1 MFQVSFAKERDL
13 RLYKIAASTI
23 NTFGHRY
30 GADFVAIAI
39 VFIVYTLTLWT
50 AYAYQISVASA
61 LRGGASN
68 TLPVVICGLAARR
81 IIIRGLIGRG
91 LVVQALGHTIL
102 CALFSLTAY
111 WILIVLLSAT
121 SSSSVWNFVVK
132 NFVVRGMSWQ
142 LLENVTTYGVLAA
155 LTYARAY
162 SQAAKSAVVPVS
174 VESVAMPAPSPKE
187 PSRYLVRIGDE
198 LRPIDVD
205 RIVSISGADDYAE
218 ITTLDGKRL
227 VTMTLAEF
235 EATLDPVRFI
245 RIHRSRI
252 VNLDYVERAE
262 PAGSGRL
269 LLHMQNGDTIATS
282 RAGGRAVKTRVI

>member
-1 MFQVSFAKERDL
+1 MSARSTLDTFHRRHGSDL
-13 RLYKIAASTI
+13 L
-23 NTFGHRY
+23 
-30 GADFVAIAI
+30 AIAI
-39 VFIVYTLTLWT
+39 VFIVYTATLWS
-50 AYAYQISVASA
+50 AYAYQISFASA
-61 LRGGASN
+61 LMGGASN
-68 TLPVVICGLAARR
+68 TLPVVICGVVARR
-81 IIIRGLIGRG
+81 IITQRIIGRG
-91 LVVQALGHTIL
+91 LVVQVIGHSIL

-111 WILIVLLSAT
+111 WILIVLLAAT
-121 SSSSVWNFVVK
+121 SSASLWNFVVK

-142 LLENVTTYGVLAA
+142 MLENVTTYGVLAA

-162 SQAAKSAVVPVS
+162 GQAAKSAADSISAEHVG
-174 VESVAMPAPSPKE
+174 MPAPSPKE

-198 LRPIDVD
+198 FRPIDVD
-205 RIVSISGADDYAE
+205 RIVSISGADDYTE
-218 ITTLDGKRL
+218 LTTLDGKRL

-282 RAGGRAVKTRVI
+282 RSGGRAIKTRVI